1 VPVDM
6 DQVAVE
12 CHVVDTA
19 MDKEITS
26 TWTTAQL
33 SGRQI
38 KANSKRLQRRVAELV
53 NTGLQKKVA
62 RKKAAGEIRMHL
74 CRE

>member
-1 VPVDM
+1 M

-26 TWTTAQL
+26 TWTTVQL
-33 SGRQI
+33 SGKQI
-38 KANSKRLQRRVAELV
+38 KANSKRLQRRVTELV
-53 NTGLQKKVA
+53 NTGLHKKVA

>member
-1 VPVDM
+1 M
-6 DQVAVE
+6 DQVAVV

-53 NTGLQKKVA
+53 NTGLQTKVA